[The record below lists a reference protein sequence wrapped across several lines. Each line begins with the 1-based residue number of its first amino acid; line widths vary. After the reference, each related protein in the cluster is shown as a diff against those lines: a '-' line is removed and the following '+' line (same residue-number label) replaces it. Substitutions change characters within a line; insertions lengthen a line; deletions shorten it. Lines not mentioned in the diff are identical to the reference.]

1 MLSIQSNMLAWNAGR
16 QFKTNAK
23 KNSKMSEKLSSG
35 YRINRAADDA
45 AGLSVSE
52 KMRRQIR
59 GLGQSA
65 DNIQD
70 GVGYVQTAEGALSE
84 IQDMLHRM
92 NELAVKAANGTNTET
107 DRQYIDREVQ
117 ALKAEMDRIF
127 QNTTFNERKIWEP
140 NELKVLATTK
150 KQAVEFDSTAAT
162 IDVTNDN
169 CGIVAYGSYK
179 VNADDQGV
187 HISWT
192 GYDGNAYET
201 EKVDWDTLKKNHYSF
216 EMSDYFGAKSAG
228 NLLYDQKGNP
238 VFKHRVAFTP
248 QETATVDDMIAC
260 IDGTA
265 FTSIPSADMVC
276 RFEDNSG
283 AAVTKNKVRVVSAA
297 LGYAAAYASNHNVAG
312 NTQGNTHDFDAADDK
327 FLEPVNSSG
336 TLVQTLG
343 SGGNLTHIA
352 NGTNSVNT
360 AKNSTDTWS
369 FSYYMDG
376 IGKVTAT
383 SSGVSY
389 YAPSDT
395 ADDDEHY
402 WWDWS
407 WRYSGGK
414 LVQYKAYKT
423 INSTDKGAGTL
434 GSVMAALTGKKG
446 ESTPGLLTQ
455 ANGGDCDNGGRV
467 NLQFTLTADKAF
479 TYGGNAS
486 STHVGSF
493 TLEIQVDSSDTENS
507 VLQRINNALNA
518 NTIADLYTPS
528 GSITYGQEYFGTPTA
543 RRKKIDVP
551 IYGGYCGFYVQ
562 AGTES
567 GQHIGVRYE
576 ALNVLAMG
584 MKNTNVLTVEESG
597 KAIDAIKEGLRMV
610 SEQRADFGAYQNRLE
625 HAVNVNENT
634 EENTQAS
641 ESVIRDTDI
650 AVQAVE
656 YSVNN
661 ILLQSGTSMLTQANQ
676 QADYILQLL
685 Q

>member
-1 MLSIQSNMLAWNAGR
+1 MLSIHNNMLAWNAGR

-23 KNSKMSEKLSSG
+23 KNSGMSEKLSSG

-65 DNIQD
+65 DNIQE

-84 IQDMLHRM
+84 VQDMLHRM

-107 DRQYIDREVQ
+107 DRQYIDQEVQ

-127 QNTTFNERKIWEP
+127 ENTTFNERRIWEP
-140 NELKVLATTK
+140 NELKVLAITK
-150 KQAVEFDSTAAT
+150 KQAVEFDSTSST

-169 CGIVAYGSYK
+169 CGIVAYGSYH

-216 EMSDYFGAKSAG
+216 EMSDYFGTAGAG
-228 NLLYDQKGNP
+228 NLLYDANGKP
-238 VFKHRVAFTP
+238 VFKHRVSFTP
-248 QETATVDDMIAC
+248 QVTATVDDMIAC
-260 IDGTA
+260 IDGTS
-265 FTSIPSADMVC
+265 FYSSPYADMEC
-276 RFEDNSG
+276 RFENNSG
-283 AAVTKNKVRVVSAA
+283 ASITKDKVSVVSAS
-297 LGYAAAYASNHNVAG
+297 LGYAAAYASHHNVSG
-312 NTQGNTHDFDAADDK
+312 TTNGYSHNFDAADDK
-327 FLEPVNSSG
+327 FLEPVNSAG

-343 SGGNLTHIA
+343 SGGNLTHVA
-352 NGTNSVNT
+352 SGTNSVS
-360 AKNSTDTWS
+360 AAQNSTDTWS

-383 SSGVSY
+383 SSYVSY
-389 YAPSDT
+389 YAPNDT
-395 ADDDEHY
+395 ADDDETY

-407 WRYSGGK
+407 MRYQNGK
-414 LVQYKAYKT
+414 LVPYKAYNT
-423 INSTDKGAGTL
+423 ISSNEKGAGTL

-446 ESTPGLLTQ
+446 ENTPGLLSK
-455 ANGGDCDNGGRV
+455 ANGGDCDNGGYI
-467 NLQFTLTADKAF
+467 NLQFSLTADQAF
-479 TYGGNAS
+479 TYGSNV
-486 STHVGSF
+486 STTSVGSF
-493 TLEIQVDSSDTENS
+493 TLSIRVDASDTENS

-528 GSITYGQEYFGTPTA
+528 GSSSYGGASFGTPTA
-543 RRKKIDVP
+543 KRNQIDVP
-551 IYGGYCGFYVQ
+551 TYGGYCDFYVQ

-567 GQHIGVRYE
+567 GQHIEVRYD
-576 ALNVLAMG
+576 ALSVLAMG
-584 MKNTNVLTVEESG
+584 MEKTNVLTVEESG
-597 KAIDAIKEGLRMV
+597 KAIDTVKEGLRIV
-610 SEQRADFGAYQNRLE
+610 SGQRADFGAYQNRLE
-625 HAVNVNENT
+625 HAVKVNENT

-641 ESVIRDTDI
+641 ESIIRDTDI
-650 AVQAVE
+650 AAQMME

-661 ILLQSGTSMLTQANQ
+661 ILLQAGTSMLTQANQ
-676 QADYILQLL
+676 QADYMLQLL